1 MDFNIL
7 NKINTPDDVKKL
19 NTAELKEL
27 ASDIREA
34 LLRKVSTKGGH
45 FGPNLGMVEA
55 TIAMHYVFN
64 SPVDKIVY
72 DVSHQSYPHKMLTG
86 RKNAFTNPEE
96 YHSVTGYTS
105 QHESEHD
112 FFTIGHTSTSVSLA
126 CGLAK
131 ARDVKGEKGNV
142 IAVIGDGSLSGGEAY
157 EGLNNAAELGN
168 NMIIVVNDNDMSIAE
183 NHGGLYKNL
192 KLLRETKGQAENNFF
207 KTLGLDYVFVD
218 GHDIEALIETFSKVK
233 DIDHPIV
240 VHMYTIKGKGYDK
253 AVENKEP
260 FHYTMPFD
268 LETGK
273 LLGDFSAETYISILG
288 NFLEENARRDKK
300 VVGITAATPS
310 FMGLNSLRTPE
321 FKDQYIDVGIAEE
334 HAIALASGMASQ
346 GAKPVAVFMSS
357 FIQRTY
363 DQLSQDLAINNNPAL
378 IVVNAGGISGAD
390 VTHLGLFDIPLIS
403 NIPNIVYLA
412 PTSKEEYLAMLQWG
426 LDQQEQ
432 PVVVRTPSAE
442 VVSTGEKIEPDFSK
456 LNTYKKVAQG
466 NKVAIIGLGAFF
478 KLGQEVKKH
487 LKETTG
493 IDATLINPRFIT
505 GLDENTLNSLVEDHE
520 VVITLEDGLLNGGFG
535 EKIARFYGDKDVK
548 VLNFGATK
556 EFTDSVPVEE
566 LYTRYHLTK
575 ELIVDDIKSALK

>member
-27 ASDIREA
+27 ASNIREA

-157 EGLNNAAELGN
+157 EGLNNAAELEN

-273 LLGDFSAETYISILG
+273 LLGDFSAETYISILS

-478 KLGQEVKKH
+478 KLGQEVKKY

-535 EKIARFYGDKDVK
+535 EKIARFYGDSNMK
-548 VLNFGATK
+548 VLNFGLKK
-556 EFTDSVPVEE
+556 EFLD
-566 LYTRYHLTK
+566 RYDASEVLKDNHLTTK
-575 ELIVDDIKSALK
+575 QIVEDIKKLF